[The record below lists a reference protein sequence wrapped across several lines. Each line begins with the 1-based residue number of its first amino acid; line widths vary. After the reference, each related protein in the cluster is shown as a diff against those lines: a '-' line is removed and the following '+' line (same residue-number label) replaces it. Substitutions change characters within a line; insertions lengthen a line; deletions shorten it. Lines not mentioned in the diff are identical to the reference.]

1 MAIKIIITKF
11 INKNDMIFRLGDSSI
26 VEKLSLNQLKDYWH
40 ELKMSRYDSHF
51 YLRMLEKIKLL
62 NPNIVL
68 PEEDVIEKIKS
79 EALSLAL
86 WEENWE
92 NKNRDRVKN
101 GGIDYSLFIYDK
113 KIIELKDNTSLS
125 FTLNK

>member
-1 MAIKIIITKF
+1 M
-11 INKNDMIFRLGDSSI
+11 MFRLGDTTI
-26 VEKLSLNQLKDYWH
+26 VEKMTLNQLKDYWQ
-40 ELKMSRYDSHF
+40 ELKMMRYDSHF
-51 YLRMLEKIKLL
+51 YLKLFEKIKLL
-62 NPNIVL
+62 NPNLIL
-68 PEEDVIEKIKS
+68 PEEEEIEKIKS

-113 KIIELKDNTSLS
+113 EILELKDNTNMSVSL
-125 FTLNK
+125 NR